1 MLFLHDGPD
10 EPSSPDMD
18 VAKPTNATFIISS
31 TWLQGIKT
39 IKHLSIYLSIY
50 LGLVFYVLKSLL
62 GITSQWSRE
71 KFAIVVCMLDIK
83 RSY

>member
-1 MLFLHDGPD
+1 MLFPHDGPD

-18 VAKPTNATFIISS
+18 VAKPTNATLIISS

-39 IKHLSIYLSIY
+39 IKHLSIYL
-50 LGLVFYVLKSLL
+50 GLVFYVLKSLL
-62 GITSQWSRE
+62 GIMSQRSRE